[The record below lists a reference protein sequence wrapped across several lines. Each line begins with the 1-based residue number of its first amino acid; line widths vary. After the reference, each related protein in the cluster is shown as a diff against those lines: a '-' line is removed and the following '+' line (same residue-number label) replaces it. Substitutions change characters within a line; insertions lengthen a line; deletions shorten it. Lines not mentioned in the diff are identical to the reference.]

1 MDFAQAYDRQ
11 VEHLAQMVLQA
22 GWVLYAKQ
30 RAKELED
37 DESGLWVG
45 ITEKIRERV
54 KELS

>member
-1 MDFAQAYDRQ
+1 MDLTQAYDQQ
-11 VEHLAQMVLQA
+11 VEHLAQMVIQA
-22 GWVLYAKQ
+22 GWVPYAKQ
-30 RAKELED
+30 RAKELEE

>member
-1 MDFAQAYDRQ
+1 MDFSRAYDRQ

-22 GWVLYAKQ
+22 GWVHYAKQ

>member
-1 MDFAQAYDRQ
+1 MDLTRAYDQQ
-11 VEHLAQMVLQA
+11 VEHLSKMVIQA
-22 GWVLYAKQ
+22 GWVSYAKQ
-30 RAKELED
+30 RAKELEE

>member
-1 MDFAQAYDRQ
+1 MDLTRAYDQQ
-11 VEHLAQMVLQA
+11 VEHLAKMVIQA
-22 GWVLYAKQ
+22 GWVPYAKQ
-30 RAKELED
+30 RAKELEE

>member
-22 GWVLYAKQ
+22 GWVPYAKQ
-30 RAKELED
+30 RVKELED

>member
-1 MDFAQAYDRQ
+1 MDLTRAYDQQ
-11 VEHLAQMVLQA
+11 VEHLARMVIQA
-22 GWVLYAKQ
+22 GWVPYAKQ
-30 RAKELED
+30 RAKELEE

>member
-22 GWVLYAKQ
+22 KWVPYAKQ

>member
-22 GWVLYAKQ
+22 GWVPYAKQ
-30 RAKELED
+30 RAKELEN

-45 ITEKIRERV
+45 IIEKIRERV

>member
-22 GWVLYAKQ
+22 GWVHYAKQ
-30 RAKELED
+30 RAKELEE

-54 KELS
+54 KELL

>member
-22 GWVLYAKQ
+22 GWVPYAKQ
-30 RAKELED
+30 RTKELED

>member
-1 MDFAQAYDRQ
+1 MDLTRAFDQQ
-11 VEHLAQMVLQA
+11 VEHIAQMVLRS
-22 GWVLYAKQ
+22 GWIPYAKQ
-30 RAKELED
+30 RAKELEE

>member
-1 MDFAQAYDRQ
+1 MDLTRAFDQQ
-11 VEHLAQMVLQA
+11 VEHLAQMVMRA
-22 GWVLYAKQ
+22 GWVPYAKQ
-30 RAKELED
+30 RAKELEE

>member
-1 MDFAQAYDRQ
+1 MDFSRAYDRQ
-11 VEHLAQMVLQA
+11 VEHLAQMVLRA
-22 GWVLYAKQ
+22 GWILYAKQ
-30 RAKELED
+30 RAKELEE

>member
-22 GWVLYAKQ
+22 GWVHYAKQ

-45 ITEKIRERV
+45 ISEKIRERV

>member
-1 MDFAQAYDRQ
+1 MDLTQAFDRQ
-11 VEHLAQMVLQA
+11 VEHIAQMVIRA
-22 GWVLYAKQ
+22 GWVPYAKQ
-30 RAKELED
+30 RAKELEE

>member
-22 GWVLYAKQ
+22 GWVPYAKQ
-30 RAKELED
+30 RVKELEE
-37 DESGLWVG
+37 DESDLWVG

>member
-1 MDFAQAYDRQ
+1 MDFAQAYDKQ
-11 VEHLAQMVLQA
+11 VEHLAQMVLRA
-22 GWVLYAKQ
+22 GWVPYAKQ
-30 RAKELED
+30 RAKELEE